1 MGYEIDFL
9 PVGDSNGDAIVV
21 RHGTA
26 DTFYLHIVD
35 GGFTDTA
42 QTVIDHVEKYFGK
55 NMVISDMVLSH
66 ADNDHATGLVRLLDY
81 FDVRS
86 LWMNRPWLYAA
97 ETLDSFHGNYTLEGL
112 VAKMKE
118 MHPYLVELE
127 AIATSK
133 GIPVKEVFQ
142 GAAIG
147 PFRVLAESRR
157 RYIELIPELDKTPP
171 SYEEAEG
178 VVGALTE
185 VFRKA
190 ADAVKETLDIE
201 TLDENPPATSASNE
215 TSVVQLGH
223 IDSRSILLTA
233 DVGLAGLNE
242 AADYAETLG
251 LLAPPDVVQI
261 PHHGSRRNVTPSV
274 LNRWLGEPTR
284 SDRGFAYVSVGKDA
298 DIYPRKKV
306 KNAFIRRGY
315 PVMATRG
322 QTVCEYHGFRARP
335 GWVPAPREPFSE
347 DVDD

>member
-21 RHGTA
+21 RHGT
-26 DTFYLHIVD
+26 DDSFYLHIVD

-42 QTVIDHVEKYFGK
+42 RTVIDHVEKYFGK

-66 ADNDHATGLVRLLDY
+66 ADNDHATGLVKLLDY

-86 LWMNRPWLYAA
+86 LWMNRPWLYAQ
-97 ETLDSFHGNYTLEGL
+97 ESLDSFHGNYTLEGL

-127 AIATSK
+127 AIAAGKS
-133 GIPVKEVFQ
+133 IPVKEIFQ
-142 GAAIG
+142 GAVIG
-147 PFRVLAESRR
+147 PFRVLAPSRQ
-157 RYIELIPELDKTPP
+157 RYIDLIPDLDKTPP
-171 SYEEAEG
+171 SYKEARG

-201 TLDENPPATSASNE
+201 TLDDNPPATSASNE
-215 TSVVQLGH
+215 TSVVQLGR
-223 IDSRSILLTA
+223 IDSNSILLTA
-233 DVGLAGLNE
+233 DVGPAGLNE
-242 AADYAETLG
+242 AADYAQALG
-251 LLAPPDVVQI
+251 LLSPPTVVQI
-261 PHHGSRRNVTPSV
+261 PHHGSRRNVTPAV

-284 SDRGFAYVSVGKDA
+284 ADRGRAYVSVGKDA
-298 DIYPRKKV
+298 DLYPRKKV

-315 PVMATRG
+315 TVMATRG
-322 QTVCEYHGFRARP
+322 KPICEFSGFPSRP
-335 GWVPAPREPFSE
+335 GWVAAPRESFSE
-347 DVDD
+347 DVED